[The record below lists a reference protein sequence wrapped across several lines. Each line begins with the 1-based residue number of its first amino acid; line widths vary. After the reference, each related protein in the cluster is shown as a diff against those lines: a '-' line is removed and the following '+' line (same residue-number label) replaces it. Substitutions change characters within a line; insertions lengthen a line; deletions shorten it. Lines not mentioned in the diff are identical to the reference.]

1 MPVHYGGGP
10 EDRPRRVQLAGLEAL
25 APVGAG
31 DRHQHD
37 LIERRASSVA
47 AVFSRLGG
55 DVPLPLVAHELARH
69 GVPVFPCAP
78 GGKRPIP
85 DRG

>member
-1 MPVHYGGGP
+1 MVK
-10 EDRPRRVQLAGLEAL
+10 
-25 APVGAG
+25 VGDARG
-31 DRHQHD
+31 AHD

-69 GVPVFPCAP
+69 GVLSRDSGNCPVADMKPA
-78 GGKRPIP
+78 R
-85 DRG
+85 